1 MKTYRNILSVWWVTA
16 VLALLLIP
24 CILGPQIVK
33 AGGYKQE
40 GYEAL
45 LKVLSKSK
53 HTLSDG
59 IRQAAA
65 KSPETVISAKFELD
79 DNGKLS
85 LSVYTAEKG
94 LNTDAEHNILK
105 EISGSPEAEKWKTEV
120 EVFKDVEH
128 VARSA
133 QQLTLMEL
141 SPFSVLDINAKAEKQ
156 QSGKV
161 FSITP
166 IVQDRKAQYVVFV
179 AAQGKAVELRYDL
192 MTGKLMEAQ
201 K

>member
-1 MKTYRNILSVWWVTA
+1 MKTYKSILGVT
-16 VLALLLIP
+16 VLALFVIAWS
-24 CILGPQIVK
+24 LGPQIVK
-33 AGGYKQE
+33 AGEAGY
-40 GYEAL
+40 GAL
-45 LKVLSKSK
+45 IKVLPKSK

-59 IRQAAA
+59 IRQAVA
-65 KSPETVISAKFELD
+65 KPTETVISAKFELG
-79 DNGKLS
+79 DNGKLA

-105 EISGSPEAEKWKTEV
+105 ELAGSPEAEKWKPGV

-141 SPFSVLDINAKAEKQ
+141 SPFSLLDIIAKAEKQ
-156 QSGKV
+156 QSGTV

-166 IVQDRKAQYVVFV
+166 IVQDRKPQYVVLV

-192 MTGKLMEAQ
+192 MTGKPMKVQ